1 MGRRRCVTLHV
12 VLLMH
17 STRAAIAVGSA
28 PGVKQTVAAFS
39 ESAIAKPYSQS
50 PAPVAKNNSA
60 DILAHQRNFHKLKVV
75 KELIITLFIVLSH
88 VHLKL
93 CRSHYFNYAAPSAVA
108 DSGVGQG
115 WKDANFCFHRSW

>member
-1 MGRRRCVTLHV
+1 MGRRRCVTLRV

-17 STRAAIAVGSA
+17 STRAAIATDFS

-75 KELIITLFIVLSH
+75 KELISTLFIVLSH

-93 CRSHYFNYAAPSAVA
+93 CGHVLDLWIEFRCLSQIHTVELRSAE
-108 DSGVGQG
+108 GV
-115 WKDANFCFHRSW
+115 

>member
-28 PGVKQTVAAFS
+28 PGAKWTVAAFS

-50 PAPVAKNNSA
+50 PALLAKNNFA
-60 DILAHQRNFHKLKVV
+60 DIISPQKNLRKLKVV
-75 KELIITLFIVLSH
+75 KRFIG
-88 VHLKL
+88 
-93 CRSHYFNYAAPSAVA
+93 AV
-108 DSGVGQG
+108 
-115 WKDANFCFHRSW
+115 WF

>member
-1 MGRRRCVTLHV
+1 MERRGRITLHV
-12 VLLMH
+12 VFLMH
-17 STRAAIAVGSA
+17 PTSAIAVGSA

-75 KELIITLFIVLSH
+75 KELISTLFIVLSH

-93 CRSHYFNYAAPSAVA
+93 CGHVLDLWIEFRCLSQIHTVELRSAE
-108 DSGVGQG
+108 GV
-115 WKDANFCFHRSW
+115 